1 MSQLH
6 TFKLADTKVG
16 DEGVR
21 KAVKGLPGLK
31 TLHLFS
37 NQQLTDA
44 CCEDIG
50 RLEFLKVRS
59 KVTKGKA
66 PLY

>member
-1 MSQLH
+1 M
-6 TFKLADTKVG
+6 
-16 DEGVR
+16 R